1 MNKEN
6 LIPFDKRTESERREI
21 AIKAGIASGEA
32 RRKKRQ
38 RGEMWRELVN
48 TEVTNEKMLANLKAM
63 GITEEHPTYEQ
74 YIRAVAM
81 KDLFKHAKMQ
91 DLERLDNE
99 LYGPQVQKVESTVIA
114 PKPLIDLT
122 ERKKN
127 GK

>member
-1 MNKEN
+1 MANEQN
-6 LIPFDKRTESERREI
+6 LRPGEYKLSLEEAKRGG
-21 AIKAGIASGEA
+21 IKSGEA

-48 TEVTNEKMLANLKAM
+48 TEVTNEKMLANLRAM
-63 GITEEHPTYEQ
+63 GVTEEHPTYEQ